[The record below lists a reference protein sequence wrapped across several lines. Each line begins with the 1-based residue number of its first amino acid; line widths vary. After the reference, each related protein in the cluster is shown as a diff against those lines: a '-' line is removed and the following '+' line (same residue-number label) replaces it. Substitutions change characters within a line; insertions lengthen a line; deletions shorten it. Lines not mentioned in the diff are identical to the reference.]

1 MSDFPKLTA
10 SDVKKFAREVG
21 ADLVGIGSIDR
32 WKDAPGEHT
41 PTSIMPR
48 AKSVIGL
55 AFRVHRGSFRGIEE
69 GTSYSTY
76 TLSGSG
82 DINRI
87 IAPMAQR
94 RVASFIED
102 HGYEATSFMY
112 YGKDLSGTDGV
123 AAIDSEGNAKPAP
136 EMFINFRVAA
146 VLCGMGEMGHS
157 GMVLTPK
164 FGPAQRFYFIFT
176 EAELEADPILENLCI
191 KCMQCVKNCPAQAIS
206 KERSHIIDIPGVATV
221 ARGQLDAVKCR
232 IAHIG
237 GGLSPFACDEVRA
250 YSQNVIDGD
259 GEKCADGSPRP
270 TFDEIGTNVTD
281 KVPYAANAAKFK
293 YPSGLCGAECVRSCI
308 AILDKTN
315 RLELKFHNKFR

>member
-1 MSDFPKLTA
+1 MGDFPKLTTE
-10 SDVKKFAREVG
+10 DVKKFARDVG

-32 WKDAPGEHT
+32 WQGAPLQHT
-41 PTSIMPR
+41 PASIMPR

-55 AFRVHRGSFRGIEE
+55 GFRVHRGSFRGIEE

-87 IAPMAQR
+87 IAPMVQR

-102 HGYEATSFMY
+102 HGYEATSIMY
-112 YGKDLSGTDGV
+112 YGKDLAGTDGTP
-123 AAIDSEGNAKPAP
+123 AINEDGTPKPAP

-164 FGPAQRFYFIFT
+164 FGPAQRFYFIVT
-176 EAELEADPILENLCI
+176 EAELEQDPVLEGLCV
-191 KCMQCVKNCPAQAIS
+191 KCMQCVKNCPAGAIG

-237 GGLSPFACDEVRA
+237 GGLSPFACDKVRA
-250 YSQNVIDGD
+250 YSQNIIDGD
-259 GEKCADGSPRP
+259 GEKAADGSPRP
-270 TFDEIGTNVTD
+270 SFDEINENVTE
-281 KVPYAANAAKFK
+281 KVGYAANAAKFK
-293 YPSGLCGAECVRSCI
+293 YPSGLCGAECVRSCV
-308 AILDKTN
+308 AFLDKTN